1 MQKLKVMD
9 MARGAAHGPCWYRF
23 TPRGQGLIEPLN
35 NSPFWE
41 EAAVERARLPPQ
53 AGSFPL
59 RQESLATISQKVA
72 GLQMNSPQHD
82 SIKVDAK

>member
-41 EAAVERARLPPQ
+41 EAAVERARLPP
-53 AGSFPL
+53 
-59 RQESLATISQKVA
+59 
-72 GLQMNSPQHD
+72 
-82 SIKVDAK
+82 